1 LSEIDELEDGM
12 NGRESSVTQKLGL
25 GWVFAAFLT
34 FAMTGGVSGQD
45 EVTPLLKSIPR
56 DVNAASVIRVRGLLE
71 SPRGTREDWAGKSR
85 EQFLAGAAVLPPA
98 TEVLIRASHLQP
110 GHPDGS
116 WSVALLKSAVP
127 INMQQVAER
136 EKATVQD
143 LHGSPAVLSP
153 RNCYFVKL
161 EETLI
166 GVVSPAFRQTTARWV
181 QELRSEQRPD
191 FSPYLQEALTDPRPQ
206 VILAADLQDLFEP
219 DFLKA
224 RVEAASSLKGQK
236 AVQARLTQV
245 LSGLRGI
252 RMVISVEDLTMAT
265 LRLDFDAPLPAE
277 AAKLKGVL
285 LDVMADAG
293 SAIEEFD
300 SADGIVIGSSFQL
313 TTELPDEALRR
324 VVSLITA
331 PHPASGGTTSVEV
344 ASDTQRGATA
354 ESRRYFQAVNR
365 CLDDL
370 QKASRKSGDQARIA
384 TWFETFGRKID
395 QLPTAG
401 VDPELLAYGGS
412 MSAKLQALGASLR
425 GVQIEVNALQQAVTY
440 NMHFQPGSVSAGWW
454 SAGYQPNSY
463 NVTSNLADVREK
475 QATAVAGGA
484 KQRAEVWS
492 MISQEREKIRRRMI
506 EKYGVDLAI
515 GR

>member
-1 LSEIDELEDGM
+1 MSGRKCHLMWKRCFDWSLVMCLAFGM
-12 NGRESSVTQKLGL
+12 S
-25 GWVFAAFLT
+25 
-34 FAMTGGVSGQD
+34 GGASGQD
-45 EVTPLLKSIPR
+45 DVAILLNSIPR
-56 DVNAASVIRVRGLLE
+56 DVNSASVIRVRGLLD
-71 SPRGTREDWAGKSR
+71 SPRGVREDWAGKSR

-98 TEVLIRASHLQP
+98 AEILIRASHLQP

-116 WSVALLKSAVP
+116 WSVAMLKSAVP
-127 INMQQVAER
+127 INMQLVAER
-136 EKATVQD
+136 EKSVIQD
-143 LHGSPAVLSP
+143 LHGSPAVLSS

-161 EETLI
+161 QESVI
-166 GVVSPAFRQTTARWV
+166 GVVSPAFRQTTVRWV
-181 QELRSEQRPD
+181 QELQSDRRPKA
-191 FSPYLQEALTDPRPQ
+191 SPYLKEALTDASSQ
-206 VILAADLQDLFEP
+206 IVLAVDLQDLFEP

-224 RVEAASSLKGQK
+224 RVEAAASLKGQM
-236 AVQARLTQV
+236 AVQASLARAM
-245 LSGLRGI
+245 SGLRGI
-252 RMVISVEDLTMAT
+252 RLAIRVEDLTMAT
-265 LRLDFDAPLPAE
+265 LRLDFDTLLPPE
-277 AAKLKGVL
+277 ATKLKGVL

-293 SAIEEFD
+293 STIDEFE
-300 SADGIVIGSSFQL
+300 SADGVVIGSSFQM

-331 PHPASGGTTSVEV
+331 PHPASASTTVEV
-344 ASDTQRGATA
+344 ANDSQRGATA

-395 QLPTAG
+395 QLPSAG

-440 NMHFQPGSVSAGWW
+440 NMHFEPGHVTAGWW
-454 SAGYQPNSY
+454 AAGYQPNSY
-463 NVTSNLADVREK
+463 NVTSNLAAVREK
-475 QATAVAGGA
+475 QATAVASGG

-492 MISQEREKIRRRMI
+492 MISQERDKVRQRMI
-506 EKYGVDLAI
+506 EKYGVDLAV

>member
-1 LSEIDELEDGM
+1 LSGDSGTDDGTSEP
-12 NGRESSVTQKLGL
+12 ESNLMWKQRFRPICAACLA
-25 GWVFAAFLT
+25 FAIAGP
-34 FAMTGGVSGQD
+34 ARGQD
-45 EVTPLLKSIPR
+45 DVATLVKSIPR
-56 DVNAASVIRVRGLLE
+56 DVNAASVIRVRGLLD
-71 SPRGTREDWAGKSR
+71 SPRGVREDWAGKSR

-98 TEVLIRASHLQP
+98 AEILIRASHLQP

-116 WSVALLKSAVP
+116 WSVAMLKSAVP
-127 INMQQVAER
+127 INMQLVAER
-136 EKATVQD
+136 EKSVIQD
-143 LHGSPAVLSP
+143 LHGSPAVLSS

-161 EETLI
+161 QETVI

-181 QELRSEQRPD
+181 QELQSDRRPE
-191 FSPYLQEALTDPRPQ
+191 FSPYLQEALSDANSQ
-206 VILAADLQDLFEP
+206 IVLAADLQDLFEP

-236 AVQARLTQV
+236 AVQASLARS
-245 LSGLRGI
+245 LSGLRGVRMAI
-252 RMVISVEDLTMAT
+252 RVEDLTMAT
-265 LRLDFDAPLPAE
+265 LRLDFDAPLPPE

-293 SAIEEFD
+293 SSIDEFE
-300 SADGIVIGSSFQL
+300 SADGVVIGDSFQI

-331 PHPASGGTTSVEV
+331 PHPASASATVEV
-344 ASDTQRGATA
+344 ANDTQRGATA

-440 NMHFQPGSVSAGWW
+440 NMHFQPGHVSAGWW

-463 NVTSNLADVREK
+463 NVTSNLAEVREK
-475 QATAVAGGA
+475 QAASVASGG

-492 MISQEREKIRRRMI
+492 MISQERDKVRQRMI
-506 EKYGVDLAI
+506 EKYGVDLAV

>member
-1 LSEIDELEDGM
+1 M
-12 NGRESSVTQKLGL
+12 RKLGIV
-25 GWVFAAFLT
+25 WMWAAWTAFGL
-34 FAMTGGVSGQD
+34 TGGASGQD
-45 EVTPLLKSIPR
+45 EVSPLLKAIPR
-56 DVNAASVIRVRGLLE
+56 DVNAASVIRVRGLLD

-98 TEVLIRASHLQP
+98 AEVLIRASQLQP
-110 GHPDGS
+110 GQPDGS

-127 INMQQVAER
+127 INMQQIAER
-136 EKATVQD
+136 EKSTVQD

-181 QELRSEQRPD
+181 QELHSQQQPE
-191 FSPYLQEALTDPRPQ
+191 FSTYLREALTDSRPQ

-224 RVEAASSLKGQK
+224 RVEAAPSLKGQT
-236 AVQARLTQV
+236 AVQARLSQV
-245 LSGLRGI
+245 LGGLRGI
-252 RMVISVEDLTMAT
+252 RMAIHVEDLTMAT
-265 LRLDFDAPLPAE
+265 LRLDFDAPLPPE
-277 AAKLKGVL
+277 ATRLKGVL

-293 SAIEEFD
+293 SAIEEFE
-300 SADGIVIGSSFQL
+300 SADGVVIGSSFQL

-331 PHPASGGTTSVEV
+331 PHPAAASATVEV
-344 ASDTQRGATA
+344 ANNTQRGATA

-440 NMHFQPGSVSAGWW
+440 NMHFQPGQVSAGWW

-475 QATAVAGGA
+475 QATAVASGA

-492 MISQEREKIRRRMI
+492 MISQERDKVRQRMI
-506 EKYGVDLAI
+506 EKYGVDLAV